1 MQITRILFLS
11 VFALFFLAAC
21 AAKSGKSIVVV
32 LLPGADG
39 KTGQIVVSNQGG
51 SQLIREPEQA
61 TEVRS
66 PNIAPSA
73 PFAMNDANVRKNF
86 GDALSVLPTPP
97 IHFILYFHTG
107 TTIITEESR
116 KLLAQILPTLA
127 SHKTTAVSIVGHT
140 DRVGTRKKNYQLG
153 LDRALEIRQL
163 LISQGIDPCIMEV
176 TSHGEDNPLIK
187 TMDEVP
193 EPRNRRVEVILR

>member
-1 MQITRILFLS
+1 MKITRTFLLSAFFILFLTS
-11 VFALFFLAAC
+11 C
-21 AAKSGKSIVVV
+21 AAKSNKSIVVV

-51 SQLIREPEQA
+51 SQLIRDPAQA

-66 PNIAPSA
+66 SDIAPSA
-73 PFAMNDANVRKNF
+73 PFAMNEATVRKDF
-86 GDALSVLPTPP
+86 GDALSVLPSPP
-97 IHFILYFHTG
+97 LHFILYFHTG
-107 TTIITEESR
+107 TTIITEVSR
-116 KLLAQILPTLA
+116 KLLAEIMPALK

-153 LDRALEIRQL
+153 LNRALEIKQL
-163 LISQGIDPCIMEV
+163 LISLGIDPSIIEV

-187 TMDEVP
+187 TMDEVS

>member
-1 MQITRILFLS
+1 MKIAKTLLLIAFT
-11 VFALFFLAAC
+11 FFFLTSC
-21 AAKSGKSIVVV
+21 AAKSSKSIVVV
-32 LLPGADG
+32 LLPGSDG

-51 SQLIREPEQA
+51 SQLIQEPEQA

-66 PNIAPSA
+66 PYIAPSS

-86 GDALSVLPTPP
+86 GDALSVLPSPP

-127 SHKTTAVSIVGHT
+127 SHKTTAVSIIGHT

-153 LDRALEIRQL
+153 LDRALEIKQL
-163 LISQGIDPCIMEV
+163 LISQGIDPCIMEI
-176 TSHGEDNPLIK
+176 TSHGEDNPLVK
-187 TMDEVP
+187 TMDDVP